1 MRPDTYRECP
11 VPDRSSDADPFTA
24 EEMGHIVKWL
34 KEIQDVRGD
43 VMPALK
49 ILFVGA
55 IADRAEAEWNVSSSP
70 LR

>member
-1 MRPDTYRECP
+1 
-11 VPDRSSDADPFTA
+11 
-24 EEMGHIVKWL
+24 MGHIVKWL

-49 ILFVGA
+49 ILFVGV
-55 IADRAEAEWNVSSSP
+55 IVDRAEAEWNVSSSP